1 MPVSAYEST
10 HLLKEQQIQL
20 GSYYTP
26 ERLVERVYEFIA
38 PYINENQEKAV
49 IFDNAAGSGAFIVGM
64 KRCNYRAADYDFKA
78 YSFLKENLE
87 YTRVFYNNSLVNV
100 RREKYNIPNEAF
112 LIQIGNPPYNDTTSE
127 FKNGQKGKNI
137 CDANLI
143 DRDLGISF
151 LKSYNKLGSDIVCV
165 LHPLSYLIKE
175 ANFRRLK
182 DFRYNYKLIKGE
194 IFSSSWFLGTGSLKF
209 PIVIALYERDTGGMS
224 FDHIKNFEFNILDS
238 KAIFKLARYETTD
251 CYIDKYPPRKG
262 DRKTSPI
269 GLYYYTFRDINSLKK
284 NSSFMNKQH
293 YNGIIVTVE
302 NLYKYAYLNAFKELF
317 NVQDMWLY
325 GNLSPLINRE
335 ELEKNKKSYIEY
347 AIQTNLVIKTSNKA
361 ILQEIAEYYEINPNN
376 LTNIKKLEKEIQNQL
391 NTLIL

>member
-1 MPVSAYEST
+1 MPVYEST
-10 HLLKEQQIQL
+10 HLLKERQIQL

-26 ERLVERVYEFIA
+26 ESLVEKVYELIE
-38 PYINENQEKAV
+38 PYTGNGVI
-49 IFDNAAGSGAFIVGM
+49 IFDNAAGFGAFVV
-64 KRCNYRAADYDFKA
+64 KAKAQECDYRAAECDLGA
-78 YSFLKENLE
+78 YNFLKENLDE
-87 YTRVFYNNSLVNV
+87 KKVFYTNSLINV
-100 RREKYNIPNEAF
+100 SREKYHIPNGAF
-112 LIQIGNPPYNDTTSE
+112 VIQVGNPPYNDTTSE
-127 FKNGQKGKNI
+127 FKNGQKGQNV
-137 CDANLI
+137 CDNDLA

-151 LKSYNKLGSDIVCV
+151 LKSYNKLKANLVCV

-175 ANFRRLK
+175 ANFKRLK

-194 IFSSSWFLGTGSLKF
+194 IFSSSWFSGTGSLKF
-209 PIVIALYERDTGGMS
+209 PIVIALYERDAGGMS
-224 FDHIKNFEFNILDS
+224 FDYIRNFEFNILDS

-251 CYIDKYPPRKG
+251 GCIDKYPPRKDG
-262 DRKTSPI
+262 RKTSPI
-269 GLYYYTFRDINSLKK
+269 WLYYYTFRDINSLKK

-317 NVQDMWLY
+317 SAQDMWLY

-361 ILQEIAEYYEINPNN
+361 ILQEIAEYYEINLNN
-376 LTNIKKLEKEIQNQL
+376 LTNIETLEKKIQNQL